1 MDNGQL
7 LLILLVSFAIMVM
20 IKIPIA
26 YALGLSSMIVIIKMG
41 LPLTSAIN
49 SMYSSVN
56 NFSLLAVPLFMLLAQ
71 LMDKGG
77 ITDRLFAICDA
88 FVGHIRGGLGHV
100 NVLDVYKRQAPMG
113 RPGQVSAGYKVFR
126 VFVFS

>member
-77 ITDRLFAICDA
+77 ITDRLFAIS
-88 FVGHIRGGLGHV
+88 
-100 NVLDVYKRQAPMG
+100 AP
-113 RPGQVSAGYKVFR
+113 
-126 VFVFS
+126 

>member
-100 NVLDVYKRQAPMG
+100 NVLISLLSDIFQVPLRLMP
-113 RPGQVSAGYKVFR
+113 PVSAP
-126 VFVFS
+126 

>member
-56 NFSLLAVPLFMLLAQ
+56 NFSLLAVPLFTLW
-71 LMDKGG
+71 
-77 ITDRLFAICDA
+77 R
-88 FVGHIRGGLGHV
+88 
-100 NVLDVYKRQAPMG
+100 
-113 RPGQVSAGYKVFR
+113 S
-126 VFVFS
+126 

>member
-1 MDNGQL
+1 MWYTLIHMVNDVRRMISLFNKKGISMDNGQL

-26 YALGLSSMIVIIKMG
+26 RFRTFLHDRYYKMG

-56 NFSLLAVPLFMLLAQ
+56 NFHFWQFHCFMLW
-71 LMDKGG
+71 
-77 ITDRLFAICDA
+77 R
-88 FVGHIRGGLGHV
+88 
-100 NVLDVYKRQAPMG
+100 
-113 RPGQVSAGYKVFR
+113 S
-126 VFVFS
+126 

>member
-56 NFSLLAVPLFMLLAQ
+56 NFSLLAVPHAMPLWGTYGAAWAM
-71 LMDKGG
+71 
-77 ITDRLFAICDA
+77 
-88 FVGHIRGGLGHV
+88 
-100 NVLDVYKRQAPMG
+100 
-113 RPGQVSAGYKVFR
+113 
-126 VFVFS
+126 